1 MNVQDPADSDQ
12 FLCEKL
18 LTSNKPLQG
27 RGLLKVVGRKRKSV
41 FFFFSCALH
50 LQQDDSAGTFF

>member
-1 MNVQDPADSDQ
+1 MNVQDPAESDR

-27 RGLLKVVGRKRKSV
+27 QGLLKVVGRKRKSD
-41 FFFFSCALH
+41 FYFL
-50 LQQDDSAGTFF
+50 

>member
-1 MNVQDPADSDQ
+1 MNVQGPAESDQ

-27 RGLLKVVGRKRKSV
+27 QGLLKVVGRKRKSD
-41 FFFFSCALH
+41 FYFL
-50 LQQDDSAGTFF
+50 